1 MTFESDHEYHTY
13 EVIRYFQHGVFHYEE
28 TCYCRGTTRAL
39 EEYIRGEFER
49 FLGDESKRKI
59 AWTFEEQDALEGEC
73 GVSCGERSLEI
84 SAREID
90 SLDDLYVARL

>member
-1 MTFESDHEYHTY
+1 MTCESDYEYQIY
-13 EVIRYFQHGVFHYEE
+13 EVVQYFRHGKFRYEE

-39 EEYIRGEFER
+39 EEYIHGEFER
-49 FLGDESKRKI
+49 FLGDGSKLKI

-90 SLDDLYVARL
+90 SLDDLYIARL